1 MTKTYFRRADG
12 VMLLY
17 DVTSDRSFAAVRHW
31 IQNID
36 VSIIVK
42 KSCTVVTRIQCRN
55 LLSSF
60 LKKNV
65 ATGVAIVVIADIDK
79 TILKHIFRNYQI
91 TKRIS

>member
-42 KSCTVVTRIQCRN
+42 KSCTRIQSRN
-55 LLSSF
+55 LHSSI
-60 LKKNV
+60 LTKNV

>member
-42 KSCTVVTRIQCRN
+42 KTVSSYLKMSQRMLKSIVITDIQGVPRN
-55 LLSSF
+55 MT
-60 LKKNV
+60 V
-65 ATGVAIVVIADIDK
+65 GE
-79 TILKHIFRNYQI
+79 
-91 TKRIS
+91 

>member
-42 KSCTVVTRIQCRN
+42 KTEEISF
-55 LLSSF
+55 LSSYPKMSQRM
-60 LKKNV
+60 LKSIV
-65 ATGVAIVVIADIDK
+65 ITDVQGVP
-79 TILKHIFRNYQI
+79 RNM
-91 TKRIS
+91 TVGE